1 MAAKARLAG
10 MSSDRDMSIERT
22 MALYGVAFAGIG
34 ALGILFFWSI
44 GAVNLVFGNGG
55 FINDLDLGQTTR
67 TLFLSY
73 PVVVVLSLAV
83 GIGLFLARREREA
96 VAISGLPVMATI
108 AFYLGLVLLR

>member
-1 MAAKARLAG
+1 

-44 GAVNLVFGNGG
+44 GAVNLVLGNGG
-55 FINDLDLGQTTR
+55 FLTDLALGQTTR
-67 TLFLSY
+67 TLYLSY
-73 PVVVVLSLAV
+73 PVLAVVSLAA
-83 GIGLFLARREREA
+83 GIGLFLGRREREA
-96 VAISGLPVMATI
+96 VAIAGLPVVATI

>member
-1 MAAKARLAG
+1 

-44 GAVNLVFGNGG
+44 GAVLLLAGNGG
-55 FINDLDLGQTTR
+55 FINDLDLGQTAR
-67 TLFLSY
+67 TMFLSY
-73 PVVVVLSLAV
+73 PIVAVLALVA

-96 VAISGLPVMATI
+96 VAIAGLPVAATVL
-108 AFYLGLVLLR
+108 FYLGLVLLR